1 MYAICV
7 CSFDACAS
15 SGEDVWN
22 QAASLHKDCIVLHGI
37 NCTGLFMLL
46 FIFIHLL
53 LFSNYFYLKSFWFLV
68 QNSPLPSPGLHGS
81 PGRYAAPLSIN
92 RPQARAADVPP
103 SQLAQANTSMSLH
116 NKPFVSPIQR
126 VAASQPRVV
135 RCQTGLVHYLSSV
148 GMTPWIAGELIEVM

>member
-22 QAASLHKDCIVLHGI
+22 QAASLPKGCFVLHGI
-37 NCTGLFMLL
+37 NCTGLFMPL
-46 FIFIHLL
+46 FNLYPFPPFLQ
-53 LFSNYFYLKSFWFLV
+53 LFLTYFFRFLV